1 MPRKSSKGNGR
12 RNPTKYR
19 RSAVK
24 YNPSFV
30 LGKIVGAK
38 ASTLYYRS
46 MPWKLCRHPCCLNV
60 AEPRSSRAE
69 EKDNLN
75 A

>member
-30 LGKIVGAK
+30 LGKIVVWGKGFNSLLQIYAMEIMQT
-38 ASTLYYRS
+38 SLL
-46 MPWKLCRHPCCLNV
+46 P
-60 AEPRSSRAE
+60 
-69 EKDNLN
+69 
-75 A
+75 